1 MCELKKTASRDKLLR
16 KEEEK
21 DMAQYTQEQKN
32 EVLKKVAEVGAAKAA
47 KECGV
52 HYNTV
57 LKWVKETKSD
67 VVKEGKKKA
76 RKAVKKVEEVSAG
89 TLEELNVQI
98 AETEEEITH
107 LTEALNAKKDELK
120 ELQKA
125 KAKAEKI
132 IEKEEA
138 IKKEAAEKEQIFA
151 ALKNSDKSIDE
162 ILAFLK

>member
-1 MCELKKTASRDKLLR
+1 M
-16 KEEEK
+16 
-21 DMAQYTQEQKN
+21 
-32 EVLKKVAEVGAAKAA
+32 
-47 KECGV
+47 
-52 HYNTV
+52 
-57 LKWVKETKSD
+57 
-67 VVKEGKKKA
+67 
-76 RKAVKKVEEVSAG
+76 SAG
-89 TLEELNVQI
+89 TLEELNGQI

-107 LTEALNAKKDELK
+107 LTEALNAKKNELK

-138 IKKEAAEKEQIFA
+138 LKKEAAEKEQIFA